1 LHSFNQNYLKQ
12 IFQKDVNK
20 VFDVLTDSF
29 KSAINKIRFSD
40 DEKALKN
47 ALETL
52 KKSLLKADVYHKVTK
67 DLLTNVEIDTKKY
80 GIGQKQ
86 FLRAIKENLT
96 NVLSTN
102 GNQGFVFASKPPTV
116 ALMIGLQGSGKTTT
130 TVKLAVYLK
139 LRKKRVLVAACDLQ
153 RLAAVEQLKQLCLQN
168 EIDLHWDDN
177 EKDPIKIAEKALKR
191 AKEEFYDVL
200 LVDTAGRLAI
210 DEELMEELL
219 HVKNALN
226 PHEQFYVA
234 DSMSGQD
241 GLRSAISFNEKIGI
255 TGVIL
260 SKYDGDG
267 KGGIA
272 IGVASQVGV
281 PLRFIGIGEKVHDLE
296 SFIPER
302 IVSRLMGEGDLA
314 TLAEKTTAII
324 DEKEAKQITK
334 KIQKGEFNFN
344 DFLAQMESVKKL
356 GSMKSVLGMIPGLSS
371 VAGQLKD
378 VDLENSVEIKG
389 IKAMIN
395 SMTPKE
401 RLSPSILN
409 NARKRRISQG
419 AGLSQMQVNRFFK
432 QFENASKL
440 VKKFSGKNGMASLQ
454 SMLQGQKQ
462 KFPR

>member
-1 LHSFNQNYLKQ
+1 
-12 IFQKDVNK
+12 

-29 KSAINKIRFSD
+29 KAAINKIRFSD

-67 DLLTNVEIDTKKY
+67 DLLASVEADTRKY

-96 NVLSTN
+96 RVLSAS

-116 ALMIGLQGSGKTTT
+116 VLMTGLQGSGKTTT

-139 LRKKRVLVAACDLQ
+139 LRKKKVLVAACDLQ
-153 RLAAVEQLKQLCLQN
+153 RLAAVEQLKQLCSQN
-168 EIDLHWDDN
+168 EIDLYWD
-177 EKDPIKIAEKALKR
+177 ESEREPVKIAKEALKK
-191 AKEEFYDVL
+191 AKDEFYDVL

-210 DEELMEELL
+210 DEELMQELSRI
-219 HVKNALN
+219 KGALE

-234 DSMSGQD
+234 DSMGGQD
-241 GLRSAISFNEKIGI
+241 AVRSAAGFHEKIGV

-272 IGVASQVGV
+272 LGVASQVGV
-281 PLRFIGIGEKVHDLE
+281 PLRFIGTGEKAHDLE

-302 IVSRLMGEGDLA
+302 IVNRLMGEGDLA
-314 TLAEKTTAII
+314 TLAEKTTAVI
-324 DEKEAKQITK
+324 DEKDAKRITK
-334 KIQKGEFNFN
+334 KIKKGEFNFN

-356 GSMKSVLGMIPGLSS
+356 GSMKSIIGMIPGLSNM
-371 VAGQLKD
+371 AGQLKD
-378 VDLENSVEIKG
+378 FDLENSVEMKR

-401 RLSPSILN
+401 RSSPSLLN

-419 AGLSQMQVNRFFK
+419 AGLSQIDVNRFFK
-432 QFENASKL
+432 QFENAAKL
-440 VKKFSGKNGMASLQ
+440 AKRFSGKDGMANLQ
-454 SMLQGQKQ
+454 SMLAQNQR
-462 KFPR
+462 FPK